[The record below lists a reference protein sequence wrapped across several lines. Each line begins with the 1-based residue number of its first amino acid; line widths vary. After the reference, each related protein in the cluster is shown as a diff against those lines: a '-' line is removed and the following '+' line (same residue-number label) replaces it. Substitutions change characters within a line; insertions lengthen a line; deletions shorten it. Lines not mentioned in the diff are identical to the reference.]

1 MGCPIRTS
9 TDQRLLAAPRGFS
22 QRATSFIASWCQGIH
37 RMPFLCSRSR
47 PPCTGA
53 IHTRS
58 LSESNADGTATAG
71 LSTHATL
78 IHPLTQ
84 TTSVANASERPCC
97 CRGQPDPAHAKPAY
111 RSDLRPQRAQRRTR
125 TIFTLTKTTP
135 GQDHRPA
142 RTPTARRPLLRAE
155 KRAETRTPAT
165 TSKPAPAC
173 VTPSGG
179 FPRSRLL
186 CRRVRQSGPR
196 GNGGDRVRTDDPLLA
211 KQVLSQLSYTP
222 F

>member
-1 MGCPIRTS
+1 MLEITP
-9 TDQRLLAAPRGFS
+9 AM
-22 QRATSFIASWCQGIH
+22 H
-37 RMPFLCSRSR
+37 RSHPHQIPSRR
-47 PPCTGA
+47 
-53 IHTRS
+53 
-58 LSESNADGTATAG
+58 SNADGTATAG

-142 RTPTARRPLLRAE
+142 RTPTARYPLRRVENAPKLEPLRRHSNPLTE
-155 KRAETRTPAT
+155 EIVLRSPLRGISP
-165 TSKPAPAC
+165 
-173 VTPSGG
+173 
-179 FPRSRLL
+179 SRLL
-186 CRRVRQSGPR
+186 WSHVRSA
-196 GNGGDRVRTDDPLLA
+196 DREKWR
-211 KQVLSQLSYTP
+211 
-222 F
+222 